1 MRRSAEVVICGAGI
15 AGVALAHEL
24 AHRRGARGIVLVDE
38 RPPLSLTSDKSTE
51 AYRTWW
57 PGPDDAMIRL
67 MGRSVDLLEE
77 LAVAS
82 NDRFLM
88 NRRGYLWCTAD
99 PVRAEDYRE
108 HGLAAAASGAGELRI
123 HTGRMSDPD
132 YRPHR
137 AAGWRDQPEG
147 ADLILE
153 DMLLRQAFPC
163 LGPEVYAALHTRRS
177 GWLSGQQ
184 LGMELLER
192 ARAAGVEL
200 VDGRVEAVET
210 AGGRVTGV
218 RVGGRD
224 GNLAIATRRFV
235 NAAGP
240 MLRPVGELLGL
251 ELPVFTELH
260 LKASFE
266 DHLGVVP
273 RDLPLVIWDDPQR
286 LGWSAAERAALA
298 ADEATR
304 HLVGTLP
311 AGAHLRTEGARHVLL
326 LWPYHGGP
334 VPVRF
339 PVEAP
344 AEYTEICLRGLVRLL
359 PGLAGYLER
368 LPPAFVDG
376 GYYTRTRENRPLAG
390 PLPVEGAHLLGALS
404 GFGIMASM
412 ATAELAAAHLLGDR
426 LPAYAPAFD
435 PRRYDDPAYLARL
448 ETWGDDGQL

>member
-1 MRRSAEVVICGAGI
+1 MSQSAEVVICGAGI

-24 AHRRGARGIVLVDE
+24 ARRRGMRRVVVVDE

-51 AYRTWW
+51 AYRNWW

-67 MGRSVDLLEE
+67 MNRSIDLLEE
-77 LAVAS
+77 LAGAC

-99 PVRAEDYRE
+99 PIRAEDYRV

-132 YRPHR
+132 YRPHL
-137 AAGWRDQPEG
+137 AAGWRDQPGG
-147 ADLILE
+147 ADLIFE
-153 DMLLRQAFPC
+153 DILLRQAFPR
-163 LGPEVYAALHTRRS
+163 LGPEVYAALHTRRC

-192 ARAAGVEL
+192 ARSAGVEL
-200 VDGRVEAVET
+200 VEGRAEAVET
-210 AGGRVTGV
+210 AGGRVAGV
-218 RVGGRD
+218 RIAGRGGRRT
-224 GNLAIATRRFV
+224 IATGRFV

-240 MLRPVGELLGL
+240 MLRAVGRLVGL
-251 ELPVFTELH
+251 ELPVHSELH

-273 RDLPLVIWDDPQR
+273 RDLPLAIWDDPQR
-286 LGWSAAERAALA
+286 LEWTADESEALA
-298 ADEATR
+298 ADDATR
-304 HLVGTLP
+304 HLLGTLP
-311 AGAHLRTEGARHVLL
+311 GGAHLRPEGARHVLL
-326 LWPYHGGP
+326 LWPYHGGS

-344 AEYTEICLRGLVRLL
+344 AGYAEICLRGLVRLL
-359 PGLAGYLER
+359 PGLAGYLGR

-390 PLPVEGAHLLGALS
+390 PLPVEGAFVLGALS
-404 GFGIMASM
+404 GFGIMASA
-412 ATAELAAAHLLGDR
+412 ATAELVAAHLVGDR

-435 PRRYDDPAYLARL
+435 PRRYDDPVYLARL
-448 ETWGDDGQL
+448 QTWGADGQL